1 MKWILSWI
9 GNNIVDIIIAL
20 IAFGSA
26 IFAYQQKQIANQ
38 AKEVAMKQTKIAEE
52 SKEAALRSAE
62 AAETSSKT
70 AEEAVGEGFRPYVI
84 VKMYCLDLK
93 LYFEITNIGNR
104 IAKDIQVEIDP
115 NFDDLKD
122 LPITGKAA
130 EGVKKL
136 LFQKFLSPGHSI
148 RTVVAYNKTYLELK
162 KDENSDIRN
171 IAISYKSIM
180 ANMTNEEIIFNEKY
194 FIDIR
199 TFLIDE
205 KYADRSD
212 SKSLSDI
219 ANKLDSIANSL
230 STSPSKLMNRL
241 LSRTSDSYE
250 NER

>member
-1 MKWILSWI
+1 MKPEEWSL
-9 GNNIVDIIIAL
+9 IVAL
-20 IAFGSA
+20 ISAVGAIGSA

-52 SKEAALRSAE
+52 SKEASLRSAE

-104 IAKDIQVEIDP
+104 IAKDIHIKIDP

-122 LPITGKAA
+122 LQITGKAA

-148 RTVVAYNKTYLELK
+148 RTVVAYNSDYLKLK

-171 IAISYKSIM
+171 IGISYKSIL
-180 ANMTNEEIIFNEKY
+180 ANLPNEEISFNEEY

-212 SKSLSDI
+212 NKSLSDI
-219 ANKLDSIANSL
+219 AKKLDRIANSL
-230 STSPSKLMNRL
+230 SSSPSKFMNQM
-241 LSRTSDSYE
+241 LSGRSDSYE